1 MTTAEAINFI
11 CRKLKVPNR
20 SFGYAGMKDKR
31 GITVQVSSS
40 FNQLF
45 LKFFSSGSYDY
56 IDFRTFV
63 TLQQFCKICE
73 DW

>member
-45 LKFFSSGSYDY
+45 LKFFF
-56 IDFRTFV
+56 FRK
-63 TLQQFCKICE
+63 LRLH
-73 DW
+73 